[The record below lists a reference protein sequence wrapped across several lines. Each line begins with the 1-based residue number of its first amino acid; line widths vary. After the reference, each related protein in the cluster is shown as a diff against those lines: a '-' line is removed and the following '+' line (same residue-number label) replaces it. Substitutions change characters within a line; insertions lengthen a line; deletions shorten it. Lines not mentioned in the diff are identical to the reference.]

1 MRTDYTA
8 RHIRIHSGVREVVE
22 TKLARLERVLPPR
35 AEARVVVTAGK
46 MDVEVEV
53 TVAGKTRT
61 ITAAARGADQR
72 TAAQAAMERLAGQ
85 VRKSKAIV
93 KESKKHRPSGVR
105 GIAALAAPSSEP
117 LPPAAPGPKREAVTP
132 RAMFEEDALTHFAA
146 SRREFMVFRD
156 AGSGHQIRF
165 LFRRRDG
172 GFHLVVPE

>member
-1 MRTDYTA
+1 MKTEYTA

-53 TVAGKTRT
+53 AVLGKTRT
-61 ITAAARGADQR
+61 ITAVGRGADQR

-85 VRKSKAIV
+85 VRKTKAIV
-93 KESKKHRPSGVR
+93 KEAKKHRPSGVR
-105 GIAALAAPSSEP
+105 GAVTWEAAAPEP
-117 LPPAAPGPKREAVTP
+117 APVPGPKRENISP

-146 SRREFMVFRD
+146 SRRDFMVFRD
-156 AGSGHQIRF
+156 AASGHAIRF

-172 GFHLVVPE
+172 GLHLVVPE

>member
-8 RHIRIHSGVREVVE
+8 RHIRIHSGVRDVVE

-46 MDVEVEV
+46 KDVEVEV
-53 TVAGKTRT
+53 AVHGKTRSFT
-61 ITAAARGADQR
+61 GVGRGADQR

-85 VRKSKAIV
+85 VRKTKAIV
-93 KESKKHRPSGVR
+93 KESKKHRASGVR
-105 GIAALAAPSSEP
+105 AAAWAPESVEAAPR
-117 LPPAAPGPKREAVTP
+117 AVPGPQRESVNP

-156 AGSGHQIRF
+156 AASGHQIRF
-165 LFRRRDG
+165 LYRRRDG
-172 GFHLVVPE
+172 GFHLVAPK